1 MNTDHY
7 AIEIEW
13 DDLDEIFI
21 ARVPDLPGCAAHGDT
36 REEALAEAEFAI
48 NFWLDVAKERGLK
61 PPAPRLY
68 THA

>member
-36 REEALAEAEFAI
+36 Q
-48 NFWLDVAKERGLK
+48 RGS
-61 PPAPRLY
+61 ASGS
-68 THA
+68 